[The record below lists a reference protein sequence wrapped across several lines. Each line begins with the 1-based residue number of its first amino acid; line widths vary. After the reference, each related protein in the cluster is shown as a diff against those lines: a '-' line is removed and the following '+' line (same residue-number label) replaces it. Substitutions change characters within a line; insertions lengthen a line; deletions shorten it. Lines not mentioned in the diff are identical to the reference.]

1 MSGMP
6 VSQESAHLYSG
17 GQSQVVAVS
26 GTSAQSSAISRSK
39 TLYLCSTV
47 DCFVRQGS
55 NPTALSN
62 GTDQF
67 LPAYIP
73 MRFAGFTS
81 GYKVAVIG
89 VSGAS
94 GSLYVTPE
102 V

>member
-17 GQSQVVAVS
+17 GQSQAVAIS
-26 GTSAQSSAISRSK
+26 STSAQSTAITGSK
-39 TLYLCSTV
+39 TVYLCSTG
-47 DCFVRQGS
+47 DCFIRQGS

-67 LPAYIP
+67 LPGYTP
-73 MRFAGFTS
+73 MRYAGFVS
-81 GYKVAVIG
+81 GNKIAVIG
-89 VSGAS
+89 TS
-94 GSLYVTPE
+94 GSLYITPE

>member
-17 GQSQVVAVS
+17 GQSQVVAIS
-26 GTSAQSSAISRSK
+26 GTSAQSSAITGSK
-39 TLYLCSTV
+39 TVYLCSTG
-47 DCFVRQGS
+47 DCFIRQGS

-67 LPAYIP
+67 LPGYTP
-73 MRFAGFTS
+73 MRFAGFVS
-81 GYKVAVIG
+81 GNKIAVIG
-89 VSGAS
+89 TT
-94 GSLYVTPE
+94 GSLYITPE

>member
-17 GQSQVVAVS
+17 GQSQVVTIS
-26 GTSAQSSAISRSK
+26 GTSAQSSAITGSK
-39 TLYLCSTV
+39 TLYLCATA
-47 DCFVRQGS
+47 DCFIRQGS

-67 LPAYIP
+67 LPSYTP
-73 MRFAGFTS
+73 MRYAGFVS
-81 GYKVAVIG
+81 GNKVAVIG
-89 VSGAS
+89 SS
-94 GSLYVTPE
+94 GSLYITPE